1 MRLFSNIMIT
11 LSTMNTYKANFEM
24 MKHQGKNIPMGI
36 VQKTRDKQNFC
47 NSQLHAQ
54 NINR

>member
-1 MRLFSNIMIT
+1 MIT
-11 LSTMNTYKANFEM
+11 LSTMNTYRANFEM

-54 NINR
+54 NIDR